1 MLKRLTVRL
10 VLKFGSSVGEILGG
24 MKQVMNPAPA
34 EERPAKRGRGRGEG
48 QERRGRRNDRS
59 AEKGE

>member
-1 MLKRLTVRL
+1 MDYSP
-10 VLKFGSSVGEILGG
+10 F
-24 MKQVMNPAPA
+24 
-34 EERPAKRGRGRGEG
+34 PAKRGRGRGEG

>member
-1 MLKRLTVRL
+1 
-10 VLKFGSSVGEILGG
+10 
-24 MKQVMNPAPA
+24 MNPAPA
-34 EERPAKRGRGRGEG
+34 ENVQLNAGGRGEG

>member
-1 MLKRLTVRL
+1 
-10 VLKFGSSVGEILGG
+10 

-48 QERRGRRNDRS
+48 QERRGRRGDRAADKENNPCCNLNVPNS
-59 AEKGE
+59 VKCTKAVTLV